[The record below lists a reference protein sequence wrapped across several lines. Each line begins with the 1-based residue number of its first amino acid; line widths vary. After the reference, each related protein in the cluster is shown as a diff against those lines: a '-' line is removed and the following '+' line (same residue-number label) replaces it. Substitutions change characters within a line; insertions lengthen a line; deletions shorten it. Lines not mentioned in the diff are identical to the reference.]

1 MRKSTDIL
9 LSPLIAACRFHFELN
24 WLGVTAGL
32 IDDLRARWTPLADR
46 HGLRLVEAP
55 VEQVKDLS
63 KKCAYRAPIPIPLAV
78 PPPVV
83 DDLHLR
89 LVGVGAGHVAQFFEY
104 AILTQKFEFILD
116 VEASNRYPDDIEVE
130 YSYRRAAR
138 FDHSQFIHRSGVA
151 LVQCVGG
158 KDGFLWTDNRLFFS
172 APLKMRGGVSGSNTG
187 NEQAANS
194 GPQQTRQQH
203 AESLRRDLTAFCAD
217 PEALAKFYEEVLP
230 PLPQVH
236 DSKGVVQEEAK
247 EETREE
253 GDGDKEDPVS
263 EAGHSTASP
272 DAIEETMGELFKGE
286 QAVQ

>member
-1 MRKSTDIL
+1 MRTSQSLRADI
-9 LSPLIAACRFHFELN
+9 RFHFELN

-63 KKCAYRAPIPIPLAV
+63 KKCAYRAPIPIKLAV
-78 PPPVV
+78 APPIV

-104 AILTQKFEFILD
+104 AILTQRFGFVLD

-158 KDGFLWTDNRLFFS
+158 REGFLWSDNRLFFS
-172 APLKMRGGVSGSNTG
+172 APLKSRGVSGTG
-187 NEQAANS
+187 HEPLAGA
-194 GPQQTRQQH
+194 QTRQQQ
-203 AESLRRDLTAFCAD
+203 ADALRRELVDFCAD
-217 PEALAKFYEEVLP
+217 AEALEAFYKEVLP
-230 PLPQVH
+230 PLPQLH
-236 DSKGVVQEEAK
+236 DSKGVVQE
-247 EETREE
+247 
-253 GDGDKEDPVS
+253 DM
-263 EAGHSTASP
+263 SP
-272 DAIEETMGELFKGE
+272 DE
-286 QAVQ
+286 